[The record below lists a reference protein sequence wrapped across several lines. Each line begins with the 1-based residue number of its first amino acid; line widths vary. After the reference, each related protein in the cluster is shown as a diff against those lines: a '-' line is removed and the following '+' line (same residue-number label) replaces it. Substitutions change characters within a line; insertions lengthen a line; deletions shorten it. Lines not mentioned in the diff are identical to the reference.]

1 MLKNLDPMR
10 LDEWVSPGRE
20 KDAYIS
26 FEGNNKGE
34 ITNLAP
40 STEHTLKIEAIPFG
54 ANPRLQVQAK
64 TYPLKPGRINR
75 LEVKTTV
82 ESPVTVAIYGAN
94 STKIKIIPARTLKHA
109 PAIPAE
115 MVELDLAVPRASKN
129 LFILGKSRLSRAALT
144 HYQIEPGTFAIG
156 QSRLGEGVIKPTPLA
171 YWWRN
176 VTNPATSISTRR
188 GIQWD
193 GLNAGAEAGT
203 IGAKIYNALD
213 PRSIGAIWG
222 TPLRCFHIPTRT
234 PIFNGSVTSTKVT
247 PAKDGTYTVD
257 IQGADK
263 VAELASIKRYGCV
276 SAEKQTWQQR
286 ASDLLDRHRIKW
298 EPVPAIAPRS
308 IPMART
314 VYESTLVSH
323 LDLLASTQRGV
334 WWLNRAGVVCICP
347 GDPKA
352 TPVYTLTDT
361 HEGDDT
367 ALNPWYYTQA
377 AAGFDSVNL
386 VTEVEVTNQAA
397 KQDEKGAWQADEV
410 TYPGVINPT
419 LAATYGIRTGQITVN
434 TTSKEN
440 ALFLAA
446 SAVNA
451 QDPKTALTACTVN
464 ALTKLDA
471 ALEVDVMSKV
481 LTVIRG
487 ERSSAYISSINHE
500 ITPYTWQTSLELLD
514 RKE

>member
-10 LDEWVSPGRE
+10 LDEWTSPARE
-20 KDAYIS
+20 KDGYIT
-26 FEGNNKGE
+26 FEGINMGE

-40 STEHTLKIEAIPFG
+40 STWHTLKIEAVAFG
-54 ANPRLQVQAK
+54 TNPRLQVQVK

-75 LEVKTTV
+75 LEVKTKV
-82 ESPVTVAIYGAN
+82 ESPVTVAMYGADT
-94 STKIKIIPARTLKHA
+94 TKIRITPAREFPHN
-109 PAIPAE
+109 PVIPAE
-115 MVELDLAVPRASKN
+115 MVELDLATPRASAN

-144 HYQIEPGTFAIG
+144 HYQIEPGTFIIG

-213 PRSIGAIWG
+213 PRAIGAIWG

-234 PIFNGSVTSTKVT
+234 PIFNGAVSSTKVT
-247 PAKDGTYTVD
+247 PAKDGTYTVN

-263 VAELASIKRYGCV
+263 VQELASIKRYGCV
-276 SAEKQTWQQR
+276 NAEKQTWQQR

-298 EPVPAIAPRS
+298 QAIEATSPRN

-323 LDLLASTQRGV
+323 LDLLASTQRGI

-347 GDPKA
+347 GNPKA
-352 TPVYTLTDT
+352 TPAYTLTDT
-361 HEGDDT
+361 HADDAT

-386 VTEVEVTNQAA
+386 VTEVEVTNQGA
-397 KQDEKGAWQADEV
+397 KQDENGKWQADET
-410 TYPGVINPT
+410 TYPGVVNPT
-419 LAATYGIRTGQITVN
+419 LAATYGTRTGQITVN
-434 TTSKEN
+434 ATSREN

-471 ALEVDVMSKV
+471 ALSVDVMTPV

-487 ERSSAYISSINHE
+487 ERSTAYISSINHE
-500 ITPYTWQTSLELLD
+500 ITPYEWLTNLELLD

>member
-1 MLKNLDPMR
+1 MLKDLDPMR
-10 LDEWVSPGRE
+10 LDEWVNLGRE
-20 KDAYIS
+20 KDGFIT

-40 STEHTLKIEAIPFG
+40 STWHTLKIEAVAFG

-64 TYPLKPGRINR
+64 TYQLKTGRKTF
-75 LEVKTTV
+75 LTVKTRV
-82 ESPVTVAIYGAN
+82 ETPVTVAVYGAEN
-94 STKIKIIPARTLKHA
+94 TQIKITPAREFNHE
-109 PAIPAE
+109 PVIPAE
-115 MVELDLAVPRASKN
+115 MVELDLAVPRASAN

-144 HYQIEPGTFAIG
+144 YYQIEPGTFILG
-156 QSRLGEGVIKPTPLA
+156 TSRLGEGVIKPLPLA

-176 VTNPATSISTRR
+176 VTNPTTSISTRR

-203 IGAKIYNALD
+203 LGAKIYNALD
-213 PRSIGAIWG
+213 PRAIGAIWG

-247 PAKDGTYTVD
+247 PAKDGTYTVN
-257 IQGADK
+257 IYAADK

-276 SAEKQTWQQR
+276 NKEPQTWQER
-286 ASDLLDRHRIKW
+286 AADLLDPHGIKW
-298 EPVPAIAPRS
+298 QPIPAITPRN

-314 VYESTLVSH
+314 VYESTLLSH
-323 LDLLASTQRGV
+323 LDLLASTQRGT

-347 GDPKA
+347 GNPKA
-352 TPVYTLTDT
+352 TPAYTLTDT
-361 HEGDDT
+361 HADDDT

-397 KQDEKGAWQADEV
+397 KQDEQGKWQADET

-419 LAATYGIRTGQITVN
+419 LAATYGTRTGQITVN

-451 QDPKTALTACTVN
+451 QDPKTALTGCTVN
-464 ALTKLDA
+464 ALTKLAA
-471 ALEVDVMSKV
+471 ALEVDVMTPV

-487 ERSSAYISSINHE
+487 ERATAYISSINHE
-500 ITPYTWQTSLELLD
+500 ITPYTWLTNLELLD

>member
-1 MLKNLDPMR
+1 MLKDLDPMR
-10 LDEWVSPGRE
+10 LDEWTNPARE
-20 KDAYIS
+20 KDGYIK
-26 FEGNNKGE
+26 FEGINKGE

-40 STEHTLKIEAIPFG
+40 STEHILAVEAIVFG

-64 TYPLKPGRINR
+64 TYPLKPGRINK
-75 LEVKTTV
+75 LDIKTRV
-82 ESPVTVAIYGAN
+82 ESPVTVAIYGADN
-94 STKIKIIPARTLKHA
+94 TKIKITPARTLKHA
-109 PAIPAE
+109 PVIPAE
-115 MVELDLAVPRASKN
+115 MVELDLAVPRASAN

-144 HYQIEPGTFAIG
+144 HYQIEPGTFIVG
-156 QSRLGEGVIKPTPLA
+156 TSRLGEGVIKPTPLA

-203 IGAKIYNALD
+203 LGAKIYNALD
-213 PRSIGAIWG
+213 PRAIGAIWG

-247 PAKDGTYTVD
+247 PAKDGTYTVE

-263 VAELASIKRYGCV
+263 VAALAAIKRYGCV
-276 SAEKQTWQQR
+276 NAEKQTWQER
-286 ASDLLDRHRIKW
+286 AADLLDRHRIKW
-298 EPVPAIAPRS
+298 QPVEATTPRN

-314 VYESTLVSH
+314 VYESTLLSH

-347 GDPKA
+347 GNPKA
-352 TPVYTLTDT
+352 APTYTLTDT
-361 HEGDDT
+361 HEGDET

-386 VTEVEVTNQAA
+386 VTEVEVTNQGA
-397 KQDEKGAWQADEV
+397 KQDENGKWQADEV

-419 LAATYGIRTGQITVN
+419 LAATYGTRSGQIAVN
-434 TTSKEN
+434 TTSKET
-440 ALFLAA
+440 ALFLAV

-471 ALEVDVMSKV
+471 ALEVDVMTKV

-487 ERSSAYISSINHE
+487 EHATAYISSINHE